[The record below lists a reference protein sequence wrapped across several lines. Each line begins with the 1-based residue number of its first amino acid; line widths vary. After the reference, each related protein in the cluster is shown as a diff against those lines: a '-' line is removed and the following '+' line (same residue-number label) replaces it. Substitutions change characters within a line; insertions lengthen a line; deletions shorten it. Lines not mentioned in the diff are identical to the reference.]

1 MFTFLHLVMIH
12 VVLGLSFGFLYI
24 VSKLYRGIL
33 LKTYFIGKES
43 IGKLKMAQNINQIN
57 QPKTTIQDP
66 TSRLEFS
73 VVPEMSI
80 KQHDD
85 KEFGI

>member
-1 MFTFLHLVMIH
+1 
-12 VVLGLSFGFLYI
+12 
-24 VSKLYRGIL
+24 
-33 LKTYFIGKES
+33 
-43 IGKLKMAQNINQIN
+43 MAQNINQIN